1 MNTVD
6 CLRTDKTMPRKKYW
20 RKSKARQTVED
31 SKTLSSEVGVLK
43 LSDGGLSQPK
53 TPSVSLEMGVMK
65 ISDEGN
71 VQPKKNHLCLLK
83 WVS

>member
-6 CLRTDKTMPRKKYW
+6 CLKTDKTMPRKKYW
-20 RKSKARQTVED
+20 RMSKARQTMED
-31 SKTLSSEVGVLK
+31 IKTLSSEVGVLK

-53 TPSVSLEMGVMK
+53 IPFVSLEMGVMK
-65 ISDEGN
+65 ISDG
-71 VQPKKNHLCLLK
+71 VLPSPKNHLCLLK